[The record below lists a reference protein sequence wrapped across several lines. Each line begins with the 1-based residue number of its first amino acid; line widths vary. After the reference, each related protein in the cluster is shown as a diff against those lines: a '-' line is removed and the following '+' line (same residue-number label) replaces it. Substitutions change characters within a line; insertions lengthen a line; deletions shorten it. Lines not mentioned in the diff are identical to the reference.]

1 MDEHYERSQKPLTT
15 ILYDSIYE
23 ILEQRKLH
31 ILNSG
36 FLGEQGAGT
45 KWEGVQENS
54 QR

>member
-15 ILYDSIYE
+15 ILYDSIYK
-23 ILEQRKLH
+23 ILEQRKID

-45 KWEGVQENS
+45 EWEGVQENS